1 MENDVIMARSV
12 TLFLMILFQ
21 NFQLFNARSE
31 TKSVFNKNFFNNPFL
46 FISITIVTLIHIVAS
61 YMPVF
66 DKFLNIDPLG
76 WTELAIVL
84 PTSFMIL
91 AVMELEKVLRR

>member
-1 MENDVIMARSV
+1 MSISA

-31 TKSVFNKNFFNNPFL
+31 TKSVFNKNFFSNPFL

-61 YMPVF
+61 YMPIF

-76 WTELAIVL
+76 LTEVAIDL
-84 PTSFMIL
+84 PTSLLIL
-91 AVMELEKVLRR
+91 AIMELQKILRR